1 MEIAAPSHCRVQRKG
16 MAENQEHFIYG
27 NKGQQIWPQAEICH
41 PQNTRA
47 SPNLPYETALA
58 LRPMAVWYLPGPMHS
73 FRLSPL
79 LSWKP

>member
-1 MEIAAPSHCRVQRKG
+1 MEIIAPSHCRVQRKG

-47 SPNLPYETALA
+47 SLNLPYQTALA
-58 LRPMAVWYLPGPMHS
+58 LRLWLCGTSRGQCIPSM
-73 FRLSPL
+73 
-79 LSWKP
+79 